1 MTSVVCPYCFDRS
14 PAARLPYRCQMSAT
28 GVRGAKP
35 CSAELDTIWADFMG
49 PSVPPALKTRGP
61 VFTAPRGLGLRFAPN
76 GGGSRADCPACGG
89 STPVRVC
96 RRCHSDFPS
105 DYCDQD
111 TRIIALLGPKASGK
125 STYVS
130 VLLGELRGRV
140 GRAYGASVT
149 AMGGETQRRDRE
161 LAEDLYD
168 RLRLPEAT
176 RPAALGFNDPLLYRL
191 SLPLRRRLRGDG
203 SRHTALVF
211 FDAAGEDLASAEA
224 MDRYTHYLA
233 AADGIILLV
242 DPLQMRAVRDRLP
255 VDVGPPLPVI
265 ETPPQQIAADLAAQ
279 LRAHGRGSSRGRVT
293 TPVAVAVTKTDSL
306 ALLLEPHSPLL
317 RNADHGA
324 GVLDEEDRRAVHE
337 EMRSLLDGWDSGALL
352 RQLERD
358 FAQLSLFGLSALGSP
373 PPAHAP
379 ADAPKSGP
387 RPLRVE
393 DPLLWLLGLG
403 GLLPRTGTT
412 GPGRRG
418 PGRRGPGG
426 RTGSEGNS

>member
-14 PAARLPYRCQMSAT
+14 PAARLPYRCQMSPT
-28 GVRGAKP
+28 GVRAGGKP
-35 CSAELDTIWADFMG
+35 CAAELDTVWAEFIG
-49 PSVPPALKTRGP
+49 PAVAPARKMRGP
-61 VFTAPRGLGLRFAPN
+61 VFSGARAFGGRIPRQLPL
-76 GGGSRADCPACGG
+76 GGGSRADCPDCGVAT
-89 STPVRVC
+89 SVRVC

-111 TRIIALLGPKASGK
+111 TRIIALLGPKGSGK

-130 VLLGELRGRV
+130 VLVNELRGRV
-140 GRAYGASVT
+140 GRAYGASLT

-161 LAEDLYD
+161 MAEDLYD

-211 FDAAGEDLASAEA
+211 FDAAGEDLGSAEA
-224 MDRYTHYLA
+224 MDRYTNYLA

-255 VDVGPPLPVI
+255 VDSEVPLPVA
-265 ETPPQQIAADLAAQ
+265 ETPPHQIAADLAAQ

-306 ALLLEPHSPLL
+306 SPLLEPHSPLL
-317 RNADHGA
+317 RNSGHAAGA
-324 GVLDEEDRRAVHE
+324 VDEEDRLAVHE

-358 FAQLSLFGLSALGSP
+358 FARLSLFGLSALGSP

-403 GLLPRTGTT
+403 GLLPQA
-412 GPGRRG
+412 PGAARAGSRG
-418 PGRRGPGG
+418 GAGADA
-426 RTGSEGNS
+426 